1 MRRGGEAE
9 PLKIGF
15 LGDFSGP
22 LTEYGAAIQTGAELA
37 IKHINEAGGVNGSD
51 VTLAV
56 GDTRVD
62 PTQAIAEARRLVDD
76 DAFVGPFV
84 STQLLAVV
92 DSVSRPDG
100 IPTISPSATAPA
112 VTDADDD
119 GYLFRTTGSDAV
131 QASCLR
137 GSWSARATATS
148 A

>member
-1 MRRGGEAE
+1 MNYTWARMRRRTGLLVAMLAVVGPAACGGGDEAE

-51 VTLAV
+51 VILAV

-62 PTQAIAEARRLVDD
+62 PTRAIAEARRLVDD
-76 DAFVGPFV
+76 DGVHAFVGPFV

-100 IPTISPSATAPA
+100 IPTISPSATAP
-112 VTDADDD
+112 
-119 GYLFRTTGSDAV
+119 
-131 QASCLR
+131 Q
-137 GSWSARATATS
+137 
-148 A
+148 